1 MLPFLSLLGIFLS
14 VILLI
19 YNARKYTASVYLGLF
34 FLFTSLYGLYQYILL
49 YSKSVTLI
57 SLFQFNLS
65 IAVSP
70 VYLIGPMLY
79 LYVRSVL
86 TDQSKLERKDI
97 WHFLP
102 MMAYFFSAL
111 PNAFIPWQD
120 KVEVARNVV
129 QNQEYMVIYKA
140 TLLSEFFP
148 AVLMFIF
155 RLILVLG
162 YTIWSFILF
171 IRYITQ
177 KKSSAVLSKQQFM
190 RKWLFNLLF
199 FTLVLVITQIFLVLK
214 SFEMHFSELFFTFN
228 ILRVISVTGLIG
240 LLISPFF
247 YPSILYGL
255 PQIPSSDIPGKP
267 DPDPLKQQKAADGR
281 PVLNLESDYL
291 NQIYQK
297 TESFMTENQPYL
309 RSDFNLLQLSVH
321 IQVPAHHLG
330 YYFREI
336 RKQSF
341 NDYRNEWRINH
352 AKKLIGEGKAGDMT
366 LEAIGL
372 LSGFSS
378 RNAFI
383 SDFKKFEGESPG
395 SYASRI
401 N

>member
-79 LYVRSVL
+79 WYVRSVL
-86 TDQSKLERKDI
+86 TDQPKLTGNDL

-102 MMAYFFSAL
+102 MMAYFISAL

-155 RLILVLG
+155 RLVLVLG
-162 YTIWSFILF
+162 YTIWSFVLF
-171 IRYITQ
+171 KRYITQ
-177 KKSSAVLSKQQFM
+177 KESSTVLSKQHFM
-190 RKWLFNLLF
+190 RKWLFNLLV
-199 FTLVLVITQIFLVLK
+199 FTLVLVITQIFLVLR

-228 ILRVISVTGLIG
+228 ILRVVSVTGLIG

-247 YPSILYGL
+247 YPSILYGM
-255 PQIPSSDIPGKP
+255 PRIPSPDLPGIPEP
-267 DPDPLKQQKAADGR
+267 DQSKLQKGVDGR
-281 PVLNLESDYL
+281 PVLKLESDYL
-291 NQIYQK
+291 DQIYQK

-309 RSDFNLLQLSVH
+309 RPDFNLLQLSVH

-352 AKKLIGEGKAGDMT
+352 AKMLIGEGKASDMT

-383 SDFKKFEGESPG
+383 SDFKCCPHELK
-395 SYASRI
+395 
-401 N
+401 